1 MSQKP
6 SDFPFN
12 NSGKKGLARN
22 SVNYREVVAQGVG
35 GAAPAM
41 ASLVTL
47 TGAAAYA
54 YASLPLAVI
63 LATLAVLLD
72 ATRLSITSR
81 YVQSAG
87 GIYAFI
93 SEGLGKWV
101 GYFIGWAY
109 VLYALTA
116 LVFIYLSV
124 GVFLPAALQVLGV
137 NTPNWIWA
145 PIVII
150 VALFGG
156 ILSYL
161 GIRPSLK
168 FTLTMSII
176 EILFIIG
183 TSVLILTKVP
193 PDPKTFTLAYAP
205 PPAAFN
211 VGVGMAFVFLAFAGY
226 ETTSVLGEEAVDPKN
241 TISKG
246 VFTSALLVGIT
257 YLLASEAFTVGWG
270 VNNMSTF
277 FTNLVPGIVLG
288 MKYGGFALA
297 LILTVLLINSG
308 LTDSVTFFNT
318 VSRVVFAMARDGVL
332 DKRLEGIH
340 DKNRTPHIAVL
351 FSLIFSLVYTLVF
364 SDFLGP
370 TNVFLAVG
378 ITTTFGFLIAL
389 FTANISLLFILKRNS
404 DLKLWNIILTVIIN
418 AIIGFVIFANI
429 VTTSINPYVLIG
441 VLTFVV
447 WMIIGAFYGILRKN
461 SVKHL

>member
-1 MSQKP
+1 MTE
-6 SDFPFN
+6 
-12 NSGKKGLARN
+12 KKELARN
-22 SVNYREVVAQGVG
+22 SVSYREVVAQGVG

-54 YASLPLAVI
+54 YGSFPLAVA
-63 LATLAVLLD
+63 LATFAVLLD

-93 SEGLGKWV
+93 SEGLGKKV
-101 GYFIGWAY
+101 GFLIGWAY

-124 GVFLPAALQVLGV
+124 GVFLPGALQVLGV
-137 NTPNWIWA
+137 NTPSWIWA
-145 PIVII
+145 PIVVA

-156 ILSYL
+156 VLSYL

-168 FTLTMSII
+168 FTLTMSIV
-176 EILFIIG
+176 EILFIVG
-183 TSVLILTKVP
+183 TSLLILSRVP

-205 PPAAFN
+205 PPSAFN

-241 TISKG
+241 TITKG

-257 YLLASEAFTVGWG
+257 YVLASEAFTVGWG
-270 VNNMSTF
+270 VNDMSSF

-288 MKYGGFALA
+288 VRYGGFILGV
-297 LILTVLLINSG
+297 ILTVLLINSG

-332 DKRLEGIH
+332 DRRLEGVH
-340 DKNRTPHIAVL
+340 DNNKTPHVAVIFALL
-351 FSLIFSLVYTLVF
+351 FSLIYTVVF
-364 SDFLGP
+364 SVFLSP
-370 TNVFLAVG
+370 ANVFLAVG
-378 ITTTFGFLIAL
+378 ITTTFGFLVAI
-389 FTANISLLFILKRNS
+389 FTANISLLFILREHKALN
-404 DLKLWNIILTVIIN
+404 LWNILLTAIIN
-418 AIIGFVIFANI
+418 TIVGFVIFANI
-429 VTTSINPYVLIG
+429 VTTSVNSYVLIG
-441 VLTFVV
+441 VATFVV
-447 WMIIGAFYGILRKN
+447 WMVIGAIYGALRKEIR
-461 SVKHL
+461 S